1 MDLDPRYLQA
11 FVEVARANSFSKAA
25 GTLHKTQ
32 PAVSYQIRQ
41 LEHQLHARLFDRDAK
56 RLTPAGRRLF
66 ALSDRFFREFS
77 QLATALHDPDAAA
90 EPLRIESVSAFGRYV
105 LFPVLSAMPELRYS
119 LRFPTAE
126 QVYAALHAGTCD
138 LGIVYQPHVSSR
150 LVATELAREEL
161 VVIAPGSG
169 PASRVKLPPS
179 VDGFVAPDGSQAGFA
194 GLPAVT
200 YDECEY
206 VFGKWFEAV
215 YRRQPRSVSSAY
227 HFEELEEVVAT
238 VAAGRGW
245 SIVPAHCVASTRRVA
260 CIRHSRRRVYNAI
273 YALTRPG
280 DVDHPAI
287 GRVIAAV
294 RSTGRD

>member
-25 GTLHKTQ
+25 SALHKTQ

-41 LEHQLHARLFDRDAK
+41 LEAQLGTRLFDRDAK

-66 ALSDRFFREFS
+66 ALSDRFFRDFE
-77 QLATALHDPDAAA
+77 QLATALHDPDTAP
-90 EPLRIESVSAFGRYV
+90 EPLNIESVSAFGRHV
-105 LFPVLSAMPELRYS
+105 LFPVLAAMPALRYS

-138 LGIVYQPHVSSR
+138 LGVVYQPHVSSR

-161 VVIAPGSG
+161 VVIVA
-169 PASRVKLPPS
+169 ASHRTRLPVA
-179 VDGFVAPDGSQAGFA
+179 VDGFGSSDGSKTGFA
-194 GLPAVT
+194 SLPAVT

-215 YRRQPRSVSSAY
+215 YRRQPRSIASAY

-238 VAAGRGW
+238 VASGRGW
-245 SIVPAHCVASTRRVA
+245 SIVPAHCVGSTKRVA
-260 CIRHSRRRVYNAI
+260 CIRHPRRRVHNTI
-273 YALTRPG
+273 YALTRPD
-280 DVDHPAI
+280 DVDHPVVV
-287 GRVIAAV
+287 RVIAAV
-294 RSTGRD
+294 KVAARRD